1 MSKFMNDLKNYFKG
15 ELRERYNFD
24 ADDMI
29 VFYEAINQN
38 RDNFSIK
45 VMINDCECN
54 KYRFEY
60 IDMLEETGGYIKGE
74 IYITMAD
81 QTYKYKI
88 TLDNYREIVE
98 IIKEDTS
105 PTISCSFDGDIES
118 IRDGWKNEL
127 KEARIK
133 EINEKI
139 KGKELYILEAS
150 KEISILKKELE
161 SLIA

>member
-15 ELRERYNFD
+15 ELREKYNFD
-24 ADDMI
+24 TQDMI
-29 VFYEAINQN
+29 IFYEAINQN
-38 RDNFSIK
+38 QNSFDIK
-45 VMINDCECN
+45 KMIKDCEN
-54 KYRFEY
+54 NEYHFEY
-60 IDMLEETGGYIKGE
+60 VDMFEETGGYIKGE
-74 IYITMAD
+74 MYIIVAD

-105 PTISCSFDGDIES
+105 LTISCSFDGDIEN
-118 IRDGWKNEL
+118 IRDDWENEL

-133 EINEKI
+133 EINDNIKI
-139 KGKELYILEAS
+139 REQYILEVS

-161 SLIA
+161 DLIA